1 MEVILLQDVKKLGK
15 KGETVTVS
23 DGYANNFLIRQNLAV
38 KKTSG
43 SINVLNKQHEDQ
55 ARNEEKLRND
65 ALATKEQLETITLE
79 YKVKPQKDGTM
90 SKSISTKEIENTL
103 KEKGIIIDKRKI
115 IDKYPINAFG
125 YTRLKIELYKDVVG
139 TINIHCSEEGK

>member
-38 KKTSG
+38 KKTTG
-43 SINVLNKQHEDQ
+43 SINVLNKQNEDQ
-55 ARNEEKLRND
+55 AKNEERQRQEALVLKEKLE
-65 ALATKEQLETITLE
+65 AITLE

-90 SKSISTKEIENTL
+90 SKSISTKEIETSL
-103 KEKGIIIDKRKI
+103 KTKGITIDKRKI

-125 YTRLKIELYKDVVG
+125 YTRLSVELYKDVVG
-139 TINIHCSEEGK
+139 IINIHCIEEGK